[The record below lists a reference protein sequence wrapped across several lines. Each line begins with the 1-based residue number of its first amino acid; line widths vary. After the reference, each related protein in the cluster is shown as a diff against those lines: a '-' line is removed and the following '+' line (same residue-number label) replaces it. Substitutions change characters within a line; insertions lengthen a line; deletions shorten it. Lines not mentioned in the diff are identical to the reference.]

1 MPVEEARHLVV
12 GRLRKPHGLK
22 GDCAVFPLTDE
33 PTDVF
38 TPGKEVWVKNL
49 AGELVAGPLR
59 IERSR
64 PYHREWLLAFRDHL
78 RIEAVEVWKGHFLT
92 AEAAAL
98 RPPADGE
105 VYLHELAGFAV
116 QDAAGTPLGLVSR
129 VLELPAGLMLE
140 VQGSKREF
148 LVPFRKEFVREL
160 DRAGRKLKVDLP
172 EGLTE
177 L

>member
-1 MPVEEARHLVV
+1 MAAVESRHLVV

-33 PTDVF
+33 PAEVF
-38 TPGKEVWVKNL
+38 APGRALWLKDL
-49 AGELVAGPLR
+49 AGALLAGPLVV
-59 IERSR
+59 ERSR
-64 PYHREWLLAFRDHL
+64 PYHREWLVAFQDHL
-78 RIEAVEVWKGHFLT
+78 RIEAVEPWRGHFLV

-116 QDAAGTPLGLVSR
+116 QDVAGPALGLVTR
-129 VLELPAGLMLE
+129 VVKAPTGLMLE
-140 VQGSKREF
+140 VQGPRREF
-148 LVPFRKEFVREL
+148 LMPFKKEFVVEL
-160 DRAGRKLKVDLP
+160 DREGRKLVVALP
-172 EGLTE
+172 AGLTE

>member
-1 MPVEEARHLVV
+1 MAAEEARHLVV

-33 PTDVF
+33 PAEVF
-38 TPGKEVWVKNL
+38 APGRSVWVKNL
-49 AGELVAGPLR
+49 AGEVVAGPLT

-64 PYHREWLLAFRDHL
+64 PYHREWLLAFRDHV
-78 RIEAVEVWKGHFLT
+78 RIEAVEPWKGHFLA
-92 AEAAAL
+92 AESGAL
-98 RPPADGE
+98 RPPAEGE

-116 QDAAGTPLGLVSR
+116 QDDSGTPLGLVSR
-129 VLELPAGLMLE
+129 VLELPSGLLLE

-148 LVPFRKEFVREL
+148 LVPFRKEFVVEL
-160 DRAGRKLKVDLP
+160 NRPQRRMVVQLP
-172 EGLTE
+172 KGLVE

>member
-1 MPVEEARHLVV
+1 MLGEEPRHLVV

-33 PTDVF
+33 PAAVF
-38 TPGKEVWVKNL
+38 APGGALWVKDL
-49 AGELVAGPLR
+49 AGQLVAGPLR
-59 IERSR
+59 VERSR
-64 PYHREWLLAFRDHL
+64 PYHREWLVAFQDHL
-78 RIEAVEVWKGHFLT
+78 RIEAVEPWRGHFLV

-116 QDAAGTPLGLVSR
+116 QDVAGPALGLVTR
-129 VLELPAGLMLE
+129 TVETPTGLMLE
-140 VQGSKREF
+140 VQGPKREF
-148 LVPFRKEFVREL
+148 LMPFKKEFVVEL
-160 DRAGRKLKVDLP
+160 DREGRKLVVALP
-172 EGLTE
+172 AGLTE